1 MVTDIRRYYDSIL
14 LDANGNNNIP
24 RLIIGLS
31 GGIDSSVVT
40 AFAVLAVEPNNV
52 IPITLP
58 HYYDANSIRRAIF
71 YEQAGIRHVE

>member
-1 MVTDIRRYYDSIL
+1 MVTDIRRYYDSIPVV
-14 LDANGNNNIP
+14 DANGNNNIP

-40 AFAVLAVEPNNV
+40 ALAVLAVGPNNV

-58 HYYDANSIRRAIF
+58 HYYDANSIRRANLL
-71 YEQAGIRHVE
+71 RTSWD